1 MPDIKKEIREKLFSL
16 ADEKYRDFHSSL
28 MPTIPKESIIGVR
41 VPDVKNIAKEF
52 KGREDIGE
60 FLCDLPHKYYE
71 ENNLHIFIISAI
83 KDYET
88 CLAEV
93 EKFLPYID
101 NWATCDG
108 SNPKAL
114 LKQPQ
119 RFYEKLKL
127 WLKSDKTYTVRY
139 AVDILMN
146 RVYLED
152 NFSVEH
158 LELISSLTSD
168 DYYVKMVVAWYF
180 ATALAKQ
187 YESTLPY
194 IEKQKLPVWTHNK
207 AIQKATES
215 RRITDEQKEYLRKLK
230 IKK

>member
-1 MPDIKKEIREKLFSL
+1 MSDIKKEIEEKLFSF

-28 MPTIPKESIIGVR
+28 MPTIPKENIIGVR

-52 KGREDIGE
+52 RSREDIGE
-60 FLCDLPHKYYE
+60 FLCDLPHRYYE

-114 LKQPQ
+114 LKQPNK
-119 RFYEKLKL
+119 FYEKIKV

-158 LELISSLTSD
+158 LDLASSIVSD
-168 DYYVKMVVAWYF
+168 EYYINMAVAWYF

-207 AIQKATES
+207 AIQKAIES
-215 RRITDEQKEYLRKLK
+215 RRVTDEHKEYLKSLK
-230 IKK
+230 IHN

>member
-1 MPDIKKEIREKLFSL
+1 MSDIKKEIEERLFSL

-28 MPTIPKESIIGVR
+28 MPTIAKENIIGVR

-52 KGREDIGE
+52 GSRDDIGE
-60 FLCDLPHKYYE
+60 FLSDLPHKYYE

-83 KDYET
+83 KEYET

-93 EKFLPYID
+93 ERFLPYID

-114 LKQPQ
+114 FKQPQ

-158 LELISSLTSD
+158 LELVSSLTSE

>member
-1 MPDIKKEIREKLFSL
+1 MSDIKKEIEERLFSL

-28 MPTIPKESIIGVR
+28 MPTIPKENIIGVR
-41 VPDVKNIAKEF
+41 VPYVKNIAKEF
-52 KGREDIGE
+52 GSRDDIGE
-60 FLCDLPHKYYE
+60 FLSDLPHKYYE

-152 NFSVEH
+152 NFSPEH
-158 LELISSLTSD
+158 LELVSSLTSE